1 MTLPIQRLIEAASIR
16 GLSES
21 NGIILSI
28 DGPLGV
34 RINVTVSHQEPIT
47 IVAPMD
53 LIWIKPDT
61 GDVLRRVSRAQSQT
75 HSHTWQLADE
85 SNFWQQQ
92 IWDEP
97 RPNDQDFQE
106 LNRNIG
112 NTHLLKAEDIGAI
125 STDGAQMLG
134 QFRPRVLD
142 PAKSETYAAEE
153 AVPRSF
159 IETLTLAA
167 QGLAA
172 SVYQQLNS
180 VRSSLTNARNRLV
193 IVEQKLQDI
202 EIGEGTPR
210 YKHDQLEPSLEW
222 RITHSLNTL
231 DVTVEVRN
239 SDGLLMVPDIQ
250 QPIDADNILLT
261 FAEPRT
267 GKVLILGLR

>member
-1 MTLPIQRLIEAASIR
+1 MTLPIQRLIEAATLR

-134 QFRPRVLD
+134 ERRPRVLD
-142 PAKSETYAAEE
+142 PATTDTYSAEE

-159 IETLTLAA
+159 VEKLTLAA
-167 QGLAA
+167 QSLAA

-193 IVEQKLQDI
+193 VVEQKLQDI

-210 YKHDQLEPSLEW
+210 YKHDQIEASLEW

-239 SDGLLMVPDIQ
+239 SDGLLMVPDVQ

>member
-1 MTLPIQRLIEAASIR
+1 MTLPIQRLIEAATLR

-34 RINVTVSHQEPIT
+34 RINVTVSHQEPVT
-47 IVAPMD
+47 IIAPMD
-53 LIWIKPDT
+53 LIWIKPT
-61 GDVLRRVSRAQSQT
+61 SGEVLRRVSRAQSQAY
-75 HSHTWQLADE
+75 SHTWQPADE
-85 SNFWQQQ
+85 VNFWQQQ

-134 QFRPRVLD
+134 ELRPRVLD
-142 PAKSETYAAEE
+142 PATTDTYSAEE

-159 IETLTLAA
+159 VEKLTLAS
-167 QGLAA
+167 QSLAA

-180 VRSSLTNARNRLV
+180 VRSSLSNARNRLV
-193 IVEQKLQDI
+193 VVEQKLQDI

-210 YKHDQLEPSLEW
+210 YKHDQLEASLEW

-239 SDGLLMVPDIQ
+239 SDGLLMVPDVQ

-267 GKVLILGLR
+267 GKALILGLR